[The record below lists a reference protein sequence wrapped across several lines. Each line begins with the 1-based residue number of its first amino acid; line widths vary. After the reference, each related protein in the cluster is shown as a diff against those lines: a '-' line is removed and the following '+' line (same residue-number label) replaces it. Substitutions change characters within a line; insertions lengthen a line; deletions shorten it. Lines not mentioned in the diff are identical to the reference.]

1 VLCISLLFFAA
12 EIASLFDSVLIVL
25 LILMVYYSHAVG
37 FKTKSIAV
45 IADAVCPIV
54 LTKMYLMV
62 NL

>member
-1 VLCISLLFFAA
+1 
-12 EIASLFDSVLIVL
+12 LFDSVLTVL